1 MFPPSLRQARLA
13 GVECLLW
20 AIEHRVELQEL
31 AVQCE
36 DRDELEESLK
46 RLHLFDDSQCNFVM
60 SLSVSHMTRK
70 HQANLKQERDQ
81 LRRELGLDE
90 H

>member
-1 MFPPSLRQARLA
+1 MPPPYSRERLA

-31 AVQCE
+31 AVQSA

-46 RLHLFDDSQCNFVM
+46 RLHQFDDSQCNFVM

-70 HQANLKQERDQ
+70 QQAYLEEERVQ
-81 LRRELGLDE
+81 LRRELGLDKN
-90 H
+90 

>member
-1 MFPPSLRQARLA
+1 MPPSNARARLA

-31 AVQCE
+31 AVHCA
-36 DRDELEESLK
+36 DRDELQGSLK
-46 RLHLFDDSQCNFVM
+46 RLHQFDDTQCNFVM
-60 SLSVSHMTRK
+60 SLSASHMTRK
-70 HQANLKQERDQ
+70 QQAYLEEERDQ
-81 LRRELGLDE
+81 LRQELGLDG

>member
-1 MFPPSLRQARLA
+1 MPSPYSRERLA

-31 AVQCE
+31 AVQCA
-36 DRDELEESLK
+36 DRDELQESLK
-46 RLHLFDDSQCNFVM
+46 RLHQFDDSQCNFVM

-70 HQANLKQERDQ
+70 QQAYLEEERDQ
-81 LRRELGLDE
+81 LRQELRLDE
-90 H
+90 Y

>member
-1 MFPPSLRQARLA
+1 MPPPYSRERLA

-31 AVQCE
+31 AVQCA

-46 RLHLFDDSQCNFVM
+46 RLHSFDDTQCNFVM

-70 HQANLKQERDQ
+70 NQAYLAEEREQ
-81 LRRELGLDE
+81 LRTELGLNE
-90 H
+90 N

>member
-1 MFPPSLRQARLA
+1 MPPPYSRERLA

-31 AVQCE
+31 AVQSA

-46 RLHLFDDSQCNFVM
+46 RLHQFDDSQCNFVM

-70 HQANLKQERDQ
+70 QQAYLKEERVQ
-81 LRRELGLDE
+81 LRRELGLDKN
-90 H
+90 